1 MPTAE
6 LINASLEEVI
16 NRYLA
21 LDPVANEKMAQLHGR
36 VILLDPAGLGPALY
50 LVPGPGR
57 LQLLEHY
64 EGEPECGLR
73 ASPLALAAL
82 FSGQDE
88 CGQVEISGDE
98 ELAQRFIAIL
108 REMKI
113 DWKQQLAQYTG
124 ELVAEELVSVGQ
136 AAADWGQHIRKTLH
150 QEIRAWLHE
159 DLNLLPGHHEVERF
173 FNGVHSTRE
182 QLERLEQRMRQ
193 LAEKR
198 EGADQ

>member
-6 LINASLEEVI
+6 LINASLEEAI

-57 LQLLEHY
+57 LQLLERY

-73 ASPLALAAL
+73 ASPLALAGL
-82 FSGQDE
+82 FSGQE
-88 CGQVEISGDE
+88 GCGPVEISGDE
-98 ELAQRFIAIL
+98 ELAHRFIAIL
-108 REMKI
+108 REMNI
-113 DWKQQLAQYTG
+113 NWTQQLSQYTG
-124 ELVAEELVSVGQ
+124 ELVAEELVAAGQ
-136 AAADWGQHIRKTLH
+136 TLLDIGQHIRNTLH

-159 DLNLLPGHHEVERF
+159 DLQLLPGQEEAARF
-173 FNGVHSTRE
+173 YTDVQTTREKLE
-182 QLERLEQRMRQ
+182 QLEQRI
-193 LAEKR
+193 LKR
-198 EGADQ
+198 TQSRKGTAS